1 MYLTDSLTNEV
12 TTEVMEEVAEKI
24 SSSQFSLPALR
35 DFGIKFLIALVVYF
49 IGHRLIVFTR
59 KLFVKAT
66 NKTNADVSVTHFFS
80 SVMYV
85 ILHVFLIFII
95 AGQMGFDTSTFIAI
109 LASST
114 ITIGLAL
121 RDSLAHFAG
130 GILILFTHP
139 FKVGDYII
147 CSAGEGTVKAIGIVY
162 TTIVTLDNC
171 SITIPNGTLAS
182 DNVKNCTAF
191 PFRRVDLFVSIGYD
205 EDIKNAKEVLYTV
218 YHDHPNISKEH
229 DINIFVSELG
239 ESTIVL
245 GGQGYVENRNYLKT
259 RWELTEGIKQAF
271 DKAEITIPFSQLDLH
286 VKPE

>member
-1 MYLTDSLTNEV
+1 
-12 TTEVMEEVAEKI
+12 MEEVAEKI

-59 KLFVKAT
+59 KLFVKAA

-85 ILHVFLIFII
+85 ILHIILIFII

-205 EDIKNAKEVLYTV
+205 EDIKKAKEVLYTV

-245 GGQGYVENRNYLKT
+245 GGQGYVENRDYLKT
-259 RWELTEGIKQAF
+259 KWEITEDIKHAF

>member
-1 MYLTDSLTNEV
+1 MYLADSLTNDV

-59 KLFVKAT
+59 KLFVKAA

-147 CSAGEGTVKAIGIVY
+147 CSAGEGIVKSIGIVY

-205 EDIKNAKEVLYTV
+205 EDIKKAKEVLYTV

-229 DINIFVSELG
+229 DI
-239 ESTIVL
+239 
-245 GGQGYVENRNYLKT
+245 LKT
-259 RWELTEGIKQAF
+259 KWEITEDIKHAF

>member
-1 MYLTDSLTNEV
+1 MYLTDSLTNGV

-24 SSSQFSLPALR
+24 SFSQFSLPALR
-35 DFGIKFLIALVVYF
+35 DFGIKFLIALVVYY
-49 IGHRLIVFTR
+49 IGHRLIIFTR
-59 KLFVKAT
+59 KLFVKAA
-66 NKTNADVSVTHFFS
+66 NKTNADVSVTHFFG

-95 AGQMGFDTSTFIAI
+95 AGQLGFDTSTFIAI

-147 CSAGEGTVKAIGIVY
+147 CSAGEGIVKSIGIVY

-205 EDIKNAKEVLYTV
+205 EDIKKAKEVLYTV

-245 GGQGYVENRNYLKT
+245 GGQGYVENRDYLKT
-259 RWELTEGIKQAF
+259 KWEITEDIKHAF

>member
-35 DFGIKFLIALVVYF
+35 DFGIKLLIALVVYF

-130 GILILFTHP
+130 GIL
-139 FKVGDYII
+139 

-259 RWELTEGIKQAF
+259 RWELTEGIKHAF

>member
-1 MYLTDSLTNEV
+1 MYFTASLTNEV
-12 TTEVMEEVAEKI
+12 TADVLEEVAEKV
-24 SSSQFSLPALR
+24 SLSQFSLPALR
-35 DFGIKFLIALVVYF
+35 DFGIKFLIALVVYYV
-49 IGHRLIVFTR
+49 GHRFIIFTR
-59 KLFVKAT
+59 KLFVKAA

-147 CSAGEGTVKAIGIVY
+147 CSAGEGIVKSIGIVY

-205 EDIKNAKEVLYTV
+205 EDIKKAKEVLYNV
-218 YHDHPNISKEH
+218 YYDHPNISKEH

-239 ESTIVL
+239 DSTIVL
-245 GGQGYVENRNYLKT
+245 GGQGYVENKNYLKT
-259 RWELTEGIKQAF
+259 RWEITEGIKHAF

-286 VKPE
+286 VKPD